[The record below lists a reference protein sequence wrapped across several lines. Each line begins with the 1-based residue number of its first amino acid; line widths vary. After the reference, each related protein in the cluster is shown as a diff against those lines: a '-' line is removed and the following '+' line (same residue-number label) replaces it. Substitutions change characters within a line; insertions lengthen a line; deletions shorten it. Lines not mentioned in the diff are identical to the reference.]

1 MKNQEKEKSIVY
13 EVKENGINEIIDEKN
28 NTVMMIREVAWG
40 KNIEKKQ
47 YCLEIR
53 KWYVNTESEVP
64 GKGFT
69 FTTEKSPHNLVDT
82 MVRIGFGNT
91 KNIIDGIKN
100 RSDFDEALAQS
111 ISKNK
116 IESAKNKKITVTSED
131 YYVPQS
137 LII

>member
-1 MKNQEKEKSIVY
+1 MEKKEQKSLVY
-13 EVKENGINEIIDEKN
+13 KVKENGINEIIDEKN

-40 KNIEKKQ
+40 KNVEKEQ

-53 KWYVNTESEVP
+53 KWYVNTESEAP

-69 FTTEKSPHNLVDT
+69 FTTESSPHNMVDT
-82 MVRIGFGNT
+82 MVRLGFGNT
-91 KNIIDGIKN
+91 KRIIDGIKN
-100 RSDFDEALAQS
+100 RKDFDEALAQS

-116 IESAKNKKITVTSED
+116 IEEAKNKQVTITSEE

-137 LII
+137 LVI